1 MKRKL
6 KYKNG
11 LLPLGAG
18 DDLLMPLGGD
28 LGLLPL
34 GGDLGLLPLGAG
46 DDLLMPLGEGDDLL
60 RPIGEL
66 DDLLRPI
73 GELDDLL
80 RPADP
85 DPAEPHDPPV
95 GRRKLPEFW
104 ERDRYEP
111 SSAKSEIC
119 IEKAHGIETKS
130 TNDTKAP

>member
-1 MKRKL
+1 MRPKRKMKRKL
-6 KYKNG
+6 KYKNC

-46 DDLLMPLGEGDDLL
+46 DLL
-60 RPIGEL
+60 
-66 DDLLRPI
+66 PI

-85 DPAEPHDPPV
+85 DPAEPHDHTG
-95 GRRKLPEFW
+95 GRSKLPEFW
-104 ERDRYEP
+104 EPDRYGP
-111 SSAKSEIC
+111 SSTKSGIC

-130 TNDTKAP
+130 TNNTKAP